1 MIRFYNGRVLRFGG
15 GMRVT
20 EDEVWTDGGRIAHV
34 GPRPEILPEFEREI
48 NLKGDLL
55 LPGFKDAHT
64 HTAMTFL
71 RSFADDMPLQD
82 WLYRQVFPHEAKLT
96 PDMVY
101 TFARL
106 GILEYLSSGITASF
120 DMYVKNDAY
129 AAANIDSG
137 FRTVI
142 CSGLN
147 NFDKDPGDIER
158 EYLRFN
164 SLHEL
169 VSYRLGIH
177 AEYTTSPER
186 MRYMAE
192 LARQYR
198 EPCFTHLCETR
209 AEVEGC
215 IERYGMTPPQFLDS
229 IGFFDYGGG
238 GFHCVWMSEED
249 IRLFAEKKLWAV
261 TNPCSNLKLASGV
274 APLDRLAEAG
284 VPLAIGTDGAA
295 SNNALDFFREM
306 YLASVLQKV
315 KYEDAAA
322 GGADRVLE
330 MACVGGARAMG
341 LADCDDIAP
350 GKCADLVVL
359 NLRRPNMQP
368 LHNIPRNVVYAGSKE
383 NVRLTMVAGRVL
395 YENGEFFIGEEPEKI
410 YERANRERKRCFQ

>member
-1 MIRFYNGRVLRFGG
+1 MIRFYNGRVLRFEG

-20 EDEVWTDGGRIAHV
+20 EDEVWTDGGRICFA
-34 GPRPEILPEFEREI
+34 GPRPGTLPAFEREI
-48 NLKGDLL
+48 DLRGDLL
-55 LPGFKDAHT
+55 LPGFKNAHT

-82 WLYRQVFPHEAKLT
+82 WLTRQVFPNEAKLT
-96 PDMVY
+96 PDAVY
-101 TFARL
+101 LFARL

-147 NFDKDPGDIER
+147 NFDRDPKDIER
-158 EYLRFN
+158 EYLKFN

-177 AEYTTSPER
+177 AEYTTCMER

-192 LARQYR
+192 LAHQYK

-209 AEVEGC
+209 AEVQGC
-215 IERYGMTPPQFLDS
+215 VERYHMTPPQLLDS

-238 GFHCVWMSEED
+238 GFHCVWMSD
-249 IRLFAEKKLWAV
+249 ADVRLFAEKKLWAV

-274 APLDRLAEAG
+274 AELDRLAEAG
-284 VPLAIGTDGAA
+284 VPMAIGTDGAA

-315 KYEDAAA
+315 TRSDAAA

-341 LADCDDIAP
+341 LSDCDDVAP
-350 GKCADLVVL
+350 GKRADLVVL

-368 LHNIPRNVVYAGSKE
+368 LHNIPRNIVYAGSKE

-395 YENGEFFIGEEPEKI
+395 YENGEFFIGEEPEMI
-410 YERANRERKRCFQ
+410 YEKANREIRRMNP

>member
-15 GMRVT
+15 GMRMT

-34 GPRPEILPEFEREI
+34 GPKPETLPVFEREI
-48 NLKGDLL
+48 DLKGDLL

-82 WLYRQVFPHEAKLT
+82 WLYQQVFPHEAKLT

-106 GILEYLSSGITASF
+106 GIMEYLSSGITASF

-158 EYLRFN
+158 EYLKFN
-164 SLHEL
+164 ALHEL

-198 EPCFTHLCETR
+198 EPCFTHLCETK

-215 IERYGMTPPQFLDS
+215 VERYGMTPPQLLDS

-274 APLDRLAEAG
+274 APLDRLAAAG

-341 LADCDDIAP
+341 LSDCDDIAP

-410 YERANRERKRCFQ
+410 YERANRERKRCFR